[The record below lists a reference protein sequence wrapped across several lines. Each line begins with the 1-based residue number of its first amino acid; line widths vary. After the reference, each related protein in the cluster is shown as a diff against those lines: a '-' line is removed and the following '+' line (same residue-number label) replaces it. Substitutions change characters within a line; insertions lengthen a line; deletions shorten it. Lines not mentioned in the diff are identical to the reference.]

1 MRPEQR
7 DKVRWCSDAAI
18 FAAESVGEGDAER
31 LDIDRAIIAF
41 CPPGDAKPPRGYT
54 VVGGDR
60 ITLAI
65 GDADNDDDEGGY
77 VNASAEM
84 TIADAER
91 LAWALLAEVARVRS
105 LTTKPADAG
114 EETP

>member
-1 MRPEQR
+1 MMPEAR
-7 DKVRWCSDAAI
+7 DKLRWCSDAAI

-31 LDIDRAIIAF
+31 LDIDRAIIAY
-41 CPPGDAKPPRGYT
+41 CPPGAIAPPSGMTLDANDRG
-54 VVGGDR
+54 VSISGGSDQEAHGWLY
-60 ITLAI
+60 LA
-65 GDADNDDDEGGY
+65 
-77 VNASAEM
+77 SL
-84 TIADAER
+84 ADAER